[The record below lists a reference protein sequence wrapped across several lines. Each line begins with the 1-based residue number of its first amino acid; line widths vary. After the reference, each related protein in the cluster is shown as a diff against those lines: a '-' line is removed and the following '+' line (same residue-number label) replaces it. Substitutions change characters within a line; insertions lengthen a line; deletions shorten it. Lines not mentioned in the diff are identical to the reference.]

1 MMTSAQVVETSV
13 TTTDNSLSQDYTH
26 PDDQI
31 TLLHNPSFPRTAR
44 PELNGSYKNKQKQNK
59 NKTKTKQNKNKTKQN
74 KTKTN
79 KQKNDVE
86 KLTGVSSPTC
96 SKNNL

>member
-13 TTTDNSLSQDYTH
+13 ATTDNSLSQDYTH

-59 NKTKTKQNKNKTKQN
+59 NKTKQKQTNKTDNNITPGPNCN
-74 KTKTN
+74 KKMM
-79 KQKNDVE
+79 
-86 KLTGVSSPTC
+86 
-96 SKNNL
+96 SKN

>member
-59 NKTKTKQNKNKTKQN
+59 NKTKQNKNKNKT

-79 KQKNDVE
+79 KQNR
-86 KLTGVSSPTC
+86 
-96 SKNNL
+96 

>member
-13 TTTDNSLSQDYTH
+13 ATTDNSLSQDYTH

-59 NKTKTKQNKNKTKQN
+59 NKTKQKQTNKT
-74 KTKTN
+74 
-79 KQKNDVE
+79 D
-86 KLTGVSSPTC
+86 
-96 SKNNL
+96 NNITPGPNCYIKK

>member
-13 TTTDNSLSQDYTH
+13 ATTDNSLSQDYTH

-59 NKTKTKQNKNKTKQN
+59 NKTKQNKTKQKQTN
-74 KTKTN
+74 KT
-79 KQKNDVE
+79 D
-86 KLTGVSSPTC
+86 
-96 SKNNL
+96 NNITPGPNCYIKK

>member
-26 PDDQI
+26 PNDQI
-31 TLLHNPSFPRTAR
+31 TLSHDPSFPRTAR

-59 NKTKTKQNKNKTKQN
+59 NKTNQNQNKNKQTKQI
-74 KTKTN
+74 TI
-79 KQKNDVE
+79 
-86 KLTGVSSPTC
+86 
-96 SKNNL
+96 